1 LVPVTGIFLIG
12 LACLGWFHT
21 EYFGLFLA
29 PFAAGVLSE
38 STMCVSRVCAK
49 RKRFDYDAE
58 TRTASWI
65 EQGVAQEFQWKQVK
79 R

>member
-1 LVPVTGIFLIG
+1 
-12 LACLGWFHT
+12 
-21 EYFGLFLA
+21 
-29 PFAAGVLSE
+29 
-38 STMCVSRVCAK
+38 MCVSRVCAK